1 MNKSFVGGT
10 IAVFLYLLIAVALA
24 FSVYEV
30 HKTPQGTTK
39 MPIENTTTT
48 IEQMHVGDKA
58 FILKDSVFLDS
69 KSYAYLRART
79 NIDAKIESK
88 HIRLD
93 LVEVERTERGY
104 ALSILPSQKFDLG
117 TVYRL
122 SDYVPVVDI
131 TILKD

>member
-79 NIDAKIESK
+79 NIDANIESK

-93 LVEVERTERGY
+93 LVMVERTEKGY
-104 ALSILPSQKFDLG
+104 SIGILPSQKFDLG